1 MNPGVRRRTFSIALF
16 LGAAVALTLL
26 LGIRS
31 PVATQR
37 DPLTGPAPAAAQAVP
52 YDWLQMNGDPQH
64 SGNNTLE
71 TVLGPSNVT
80 SLQFLFQVSL
90 PSAADGAPV
99 ALTSVVTPGGTRDLL
114 FSTTKAGTLVASDA
128 ATGAL
133 IWSQAHTGAGSVTN
147 SSPAIDPNR
156 LYVYSYGLDGYA
168 HKHRVGDGAEITG
181 GGWPQLT
188 TLKANVEKVAGALS
202 TATAASGVTYL
213 YVPHGGYNGD
223 GGDYQGHVTAIDL
236 ASGTQNVFNMLCSD
250 QLVHFVASP
259 GSPDCSRRRS
269 AIWAKDGILY
279 DAVTDRIYMATGN
292 GPFDANTGGRNWGDS
307 VLALN
312 PDGTGNAG
320 GMPVDSYT
328 PTNFATLESG
338 DVDLGSTGP
347 AILPA
352 PGYPGRLAVQSG
364 KDSKLR
370 LIDLTDMSGQ
380 GGPGQVGGEIE
391 LQSLPQGQGVLTV
404 PAVWINPADGT
415 TWVFYFNNAG
425 GSALRL
431 EFPGGVPSLVKQWQ
445 TSMNGTS
452 PLVANNVLYQVGSF
466 TMRAIDPLTGN
477 LLWSDATRVGSRHW
491 QSPVVVNARLYFQD
505 EAGNLTA
512 WALPAGPPTDTPTAT
527 PTNTRTGTR
536 TATRTRT
543 PTNTRTNT
551 KTRTPTKTA
560 TNPAPTNTPTPTAPV
575 PTTTDTPA
583 SAPSH
588 TPTLTP
594 TNTPGA
600 PTTPTPTPSGGV
612 VPPLSDFRDVRR
624 AGDINVGPDVGGTG
638 HVAINFT
645 GSTGSSGD
653 AWITVY
659 DSVPATVEED
669 SLFGSVN
676 LAADVLIQNYNNKK
690 GAGLLALF
698 HEAVG
703 QKGLSLVLYDSGN
716 SDSLVL
722 GTVNPATGLVT
733 ALTTV
738 SLGSNVLENVWYRVT
753 MDVSVSGAN
762 VAVTAKVFRH
772 ATGSDPNSPTGA
784 QIGST
789 LVFSGARPAGVEATG
804 EVGIVASATSS
815 AVISSVTNFSI
826 SP

>member
-1 MNPGVRRRTFSIALF
+1 MSSLVRRRALAIALF
-16 LGAAVALTLL
+16 LGAGVGLILI
-26 LGIRS
+26 LGNRS
-31 PVATQR
+31 QAATQS
-37 DPLTGPAPAAAQAVP
+37 VP

-64 SGNNTLE
+64 SGNNTKE
-71 TVLGPSNVT
+71 TVLGLSNVA

-90 PSAADGAPV
+90 PSPADGAPV
-99 ALTSVVTPGGTRDLL
+99 ALTSVVTPDGTRDLL
-114 FSTTKAGTLVASDA
+114 FSTTKSGTLVASDA

-133 IWSQAHTGAGSVTN
+133 IWSKAHTGAGSVTN

-168 HKHRVGDGAEITG
+168 HKHRVGDGTEITG

-188 TLKANVEKVAGALS
+188 TLKAQVEKVAGALS
-202 TATAASGVTYL
+202 IATAQSGLTYL

-223 GGDYQGHVTAIDL
+223 GGDYQGHVTAINLTD
-236 ASGTQNVFNMLCSD
+236 GTQHVFNMLCSD
-250 QLVHFVASP
+250 QLVHFVHSP
-259 GSPDCSRRRS
+259 GTPDCDRRRS

-279 DAVTDRIYMATGN
+279 DDVTDRIYMATGN

-380 GGPGQVGGEIE
+380 GGPGHVGGEIE
-391 LQSLPQGQGVLTV
+391 LQSLPQGGGVLTV
-404 PAVWINPADGT
+404 PAVWVNPADGT
-415 TWVFYFNNAG
+415 TWVFYFNNSG
-425 GSALRL
+425 GSAMRL

-445 TSMNGTS
+445 TPMNGTS

-512 WALPAGPPTDTPTAT
+512 WALPAGPPTDTPTTT
-527 PTNTRTGTR
+527 PTNTRTSTR

-543 PTNTRTNT
+543 ATNTRTNT
-551 KTRTPTKTA
+551 RTRTPTRTA
-560 TNPAPTNTPTPTAPV
+560 TIPPATATPSPTPF
-575 PTTTDTPA
+575 TP
-583 SAPSH
+583 
-588 TPTLTP
+588 P

-600 PTTPTPTPSGGV
+600 PTTPTPTPAGV
-612 VPPLSDFRDVRR
+612 IVPPLTDFRDVRR
-624 AGDINVGPDVGGTG
+624 PADINVGSDLGGTG
-638 HVAINFT
+638 HPSINFT

-659 DSVPATVEED
+659 DAVPSTIDED
-669 SLFGSVN
+669 SIYGSVS
-676 LAADVLIQNYNNKK
+676 LGADVLIQNYNNKK

-698 HEAVG
+698 NEGTG
-703 QKGLSLVLYDSGN
+703 QKGLSATVYNSGN

-722 GTVNPATGLVT
+722 ATANPATGIFTTL
-733 ALTTV
+733 ATV
-738 SLGSNVLENVWYRVT
+738 SLGPNVLENVWYRLT
-753 MDVSVSGAN
+753 LDVVVAGAN
-762 VAVTAKVFRH
+762 VTVTARVFQH
-772 ATGSDPNSPTGA
+772 TSPGNPTSPTGA

-789 LVFSGARPAGVEATG
+789 LLFSGARPAGVEATG
-804 EVGIVASATSS
+804 EVGIVASAASS
-815 AVISSVTNFSI
+815 TVNSSVTNFSI